1 MDKKIIDVSRYNG
14 TINWSKVD
22 CDGVIIRI
30 AYRGYGSGKIVLD
43 DKFIANIKGA
53 IANGI
58 PVGVYFM
65 SQAINA
71 TEAIEEA
78 VYTVNTI
85 KGYNVELP
93 IFIDSEPSGASNNSG
108 RADGLSKSARTT
120 ICKAFCDKIVSLGY
134 KAGTYAS
141 TSWFKSNLDVSQ
153 LLNYYVWVAQYASTC
168 KATHRVDMWQYTSKG
183 SINGISGN
191 VDISHGYVDFEENI
205 NTEEP
210 IEINNDTIKIV
221 QTWLKNYDS
230 TIIIDGIAGS
240 NTLKACHKALQTELN
255 NLGASLK
262 VDGVIGSASK
272 TALSKYGLLK
282 LGSSGNLVK
291 VLESYLYIKNY
302 NPQEYKGKY
311 NEDVAMVVEQYQS
324 DNGLSSDRICG
335 INTWSKIVA

>member
-65 SQAINA
+65 SQAINT

-108 RADGLSKSARTT
+108 RADGLSKSTRTT

-153 LLNYYVWVAQYASTC
+153 LLNYYVWDAQYASKCT
-168 KATHRVDMWQYTSKG
+168 ATHRVDMWQYTSKG

-191 VDISHGYVDFEENI
+191 VDISHGYVDFD
-205 NTEEP
+205 NTNSEP
-210 IEINNDTIKIV
+210 EVEVDDEYNKTQFIRDIQSAIGAIV
-221 QTWLKNYDS
+221 
-230 TIIIDGIAGS
+230 DGIAGS
-240 NTLKACHKALQTELN
+240 ETLSKTITVSRYTNIKHEVVLPIQKYLNLLGYNCGTEDGIAGTKFDIAVRNFQTDN
-255 NLGASLK
+255 GCI
-262 VDGVIGSASK
+262 VDGVITRRATTWK
-272 TALSKYGLLK
+272 KLLGL
-282 LGSSGNLVK
+282 
-291 VLESYLYIKNY
+291 
-302 NPQEYKGKY
+302 
-311 NEDVAMVVEQYQS
+311 A
-324 DNGLSSDRICG
+324 
-335 INTWSKIVA
+335 